1 MLLYPQGLDFISAFF
16 ATLYAGAVA
25 VPAPHAQGTR
35 AALARITSIIE
46 DARPLIVLTTDAL
59 RGETA
64 AILAQL
70 QAGLT
75 VCTLEDL
82 MQSANPTAQGKLPAP
97 ESLALLQY
105 TSGHFL
111 RFSGPEAKRGGLM
124 EEVVRLI

>member
-1 MLLYPQGLDFISAFF
+1 MVFTFLKDGETEVAALSFGALDHVARLAGSDLRRRRAAGQRVLLRYPQGLDFISAFF

-35 AALARITSIIE
+35 ASLARITSIVE

-59 RGETA
+59 RAETT

-75 VCTLEDL
+75 
-82 MQSANPTAQGKLPAP
+82 GK
-97 ESLALLQY
+97 
-105 TSGHFL
+105 
-111 RFSGPEAKRGGLM
+111 
-124 EEVVRLI
+124 